1 MHAFFCFSINAQAIT
16 VLKYI
21 EDYEPSL
28 EELQKLVEGYIEVH
42 KLRNGDDLVIN
53 EEGMLQNLP
62 INQEA
67 TTLLKSNGGASQICG
82 FPVHVKAGLMK

>member
-1 MHAFFCFSINAQAIT
+1 M
-16 VLKYI
+16 LKYI

-28 EELQKLVEGYIEVH
+28 EELQKLVVGYIEAH
-42 KLRNGDDLVIN
+42 TLRNGDSLIMN
-53 EEGMLQNLP
+53 EEGLMQNLP

-67 TTLLKSNGGASQICG
+67 TKLFMANGGASQICG